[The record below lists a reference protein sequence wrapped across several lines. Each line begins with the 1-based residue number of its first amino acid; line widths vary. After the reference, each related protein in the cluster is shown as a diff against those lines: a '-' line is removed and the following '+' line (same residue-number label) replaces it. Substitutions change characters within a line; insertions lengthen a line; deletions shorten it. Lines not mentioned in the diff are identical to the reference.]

1 MREDA
6 GEFVILK
13 HSYPIEAARGDRGDR
28 GGNFSLDFQP
38 AFRPEAG
45 FPWIPAPPR
54 SFQGSFGRVQTPNR
68 AVLICRSEPVTL
80 SLGCFKKDYAF
91 IEYLK
96 KFSLNLCKTEY
107 FLVFWWQ

>member
-13 HSYPIEAARGDRGDR
+13 HSDPIEAARGDR

-45 FPWIPAPPR
+45 FPWIPAPPPDL
-54 SFQGSFGRVQTPNR
+54 FR
-68 AVLICRSEPVTL
+68 AP
-80 SLGCFKKDYAF
+80 LGG
-91 IEYLK
+91 
-96 KFSLNLCKTEY
+96 CKHRTERC
-107 FLVFWWQ
+107 